1 MFRSKQKV
9 MHKNYTGQPV
19 ITMNNGVAIP
29 ALGFGVWQM
38 EDLQQCEDAVIKAI
52 EVGYRMID
60 TASIYQNETAV
71 GKAIQNGGVSRDDLF
86 ITSKLWVQSH
96 GYEEA
101 KAAFQ
106 RTLDRLQLDYLD
118 MYLLHWPFGDFLG
131 AWKAL
136 EELYNEGKI
145 KAIGVCNFTVEKLEE
160 LKANATILPVI
171 NQIELHPLF
180 QQKELQVYNRENNIV
195 TQPWSPL
202 GNGNAGLLENE
213 NLKVIASKYEKT
225 VAQVI
230 LRWHLQ
236 EGFCVIPKSV
246 TPSRIAENFN
256 VFNFEL
262 SEDEMNV
269 VRGLNTDKRLFFDP
283 KDPEWEQKM
292 LNSRADI

>member
-1 MFRSKQKV
+1 MQSKEF
-9 MHKNYTGQPV
+9 KNQPV
-19 ITMNNGVAIP
+19 ITMNNGIDIP

-38 EDLQQCEDAVIKAI
+38 ENLQECEDAVVKAI
-52 EVGYRMID
+52 HTGYRMID
-60 TASIYQNETAV
+60 TASIYMNETAV
-71 GKAIQNGGVSRDDLF
+71 GAAIKNSGVDREDLF
-86 ITSKLWVQSH
+86 ITSKLWVQDH
-96 GYEEA
+96 GYDKA
-101 KAAFQ
+101 KSAFQ

-136 EELYNEGKI
+136 EELYHEGKI

-160 LKANATILPVI
+160 LKANSTVIPVV

-180 QQKELQVYNRENNIV
+180 QQNELQIYNRENKIV

-202 GNGNAGLLENE
+202 GNGNADLLN
-213 NLKVIASKYEKT
+213 NSDLKIIADNYGKT

-246 TPSRIAENFN
+246 TPSRIEENFN
-256 VFNFEL
+256 VFDFEL

-269 VRGLNTDKRLFFDP
+269 VRSLNTDKRLFFDP
-283 KDPEWEQKM
+283 KDPAWEEKM
-292 LNSRADI
+292 LNSKADI

>member
-1 MFRSKQKV
+1 MQSKEF
-9 MHKNYTGQPV
+9 KNQPV
-19 ITMNNGVAIP
+19 ITMNNGIDIP

-38 EDLQQCEDAVIKAI
+38 ENLQECEDAVVKAI
-52 EVGYRMID
+52 HTGYRMID
-60 TASIYQNETAV
+60 TASIYMNETAV
-71 GKAIQNGGVSRDDLF
+71 GAAIKNSGVDREDLF
-86 ITSKLWVQSH
+86 ITSKLWVQDH
-96 GYEEA
+96 GYDKA
-101 KAAFQ
+101 KSAFQ

-136 EELYNEGKI
+136 EELYHEGKI

-160 LKANATILPVI
+160 LKANSTVIPVV

-180 QQKELQVYNRENNIV
+180 QQNELQVYNRENKIV

-202 GNGNAGLLENE
+202 GNGNADLLN
-213 NLKVIASKYEKT
+213 NSDLKTIADNYGKT
-225 VAQVI
+225 VAQII

-246 TPSRIAENFN
+246 TPSRIEENFN
-256 VFNFEL
+256 VFDFEL

-269 VRGLNTDKRLFFDP
+269 VRSLNTDKRLFFDP
-283 KDPEWEQKM
+283 KDPAWEEKM
-292 LNSRADI
+292 LNSKADI

>member
-1 MFRSKQKV
+1 MY
-9 MHKNYTGQPV
+9 KNYTDQPV
-19 ITMNNGVAIP
+19 ITLNNGVPIP
-29 ALGFGVWQM
+29 ALGFGVWQV
-38 EDLQQCEDAVIKAI
+38 EDLEQCEEAVIKAI

-60 TASIYQNETAV
+60 TASIYLNETAV
-71 GKAIQNGGVSRDDLF
+71 GKAIQNCDVSREDLF

-96 GYEEA
+96 GYNET

-118 MYLLHWPFGDFLG
+118 MYLIHWPFGDFLG
-131 AWKAL
+131 AWKAF
-136 EELYNEGKI
+136 EELYSEGKI

-160 LKANATILPVI
+160 LKAYATILPVI

-180 QQKELQVYNRENNIV
+180 QQKELQEYNRENNIV

-202 GNGNAGLLENE
+202 GNGNTGLLENE
-213 NLKVIASKYEKT
+213 SLKTIASKYDKT

-246 TPSRIAENFN
+246 TPSRINENFK

-262 SEDEMNV
+262 SEEEMNS
-269 VRGLNTDKRLFFDP
+269 VRNLDTGKRLFFDP
-283 KDPEWEQKM
+283 KDSEWEQKM
-292 LNSRADI
+292 LSSKADI